1 MFNHQVGKKR
11 PGLLSLSAAGGWGRG
26 AEGGRGHNRS
36 VCVCVGGCFWQI
48 FQENS
53 FVVVKLCLCRA
64 IEKVRSFFV
73 VQPVVPFAA
82 SSIRAGIL
90 SCVADS
96 EAQTGLGV
104 QTFRTSQVDT

>member
-1 MFNHQVGKKR
+1 MQQGAGVEGQR
-11 PGLLSLSAAGGWGRG
+11 GAGGTTGVY
-26 AEGGRGHNRS
+26 
-36 VCVCVGGCFWQI
+36 VCGGGCFWQI